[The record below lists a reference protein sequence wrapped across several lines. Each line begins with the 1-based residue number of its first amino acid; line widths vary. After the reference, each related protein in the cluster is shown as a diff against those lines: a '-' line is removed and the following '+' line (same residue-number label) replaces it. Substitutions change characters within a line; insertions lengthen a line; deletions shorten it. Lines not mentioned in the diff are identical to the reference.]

1 MESFSE
7 RLKHIIKEK
16 QLSNAELAEKI
27 GIQKSTVSHLLSG
40 RNKPGFDFLNK
51 LIKVFP
57 DINLRWLITGEG
69 DAFTGQSPTLPEKPA
84 KTNESNKQEVQ
95 ETAGTE
101 TKDGLKEIIVV
112 YKDKTFD
119 ILKRRQ

>member
-1 MESFSE
+1 METFPE
-7 RLKHIIKEK
+7 RLKFLINQKK
-16 QLSNAELAEKI
+16 LSNAEFANRLE
-27 GIQKSTVSHLLSG
+27 IQKSTVSHLLSG

-69 DAFTGQSPTLPEKPA
+69 EPFAGITPTLVEIPA
-84 KTNESNKQEVQ
+84 KMNESNKQEV
-95 ETAGTE
+95 EEIADSE

-112 YKDKTFD
+112 YNDKTFD

>member
-1 MESFSE
+1 METFPE
-7 RLKHIIKEK
+7 RLKFLINRKKI
-16 QLSNAELAEKI
+16 SNAEFANRLE
-27 GIQKSTVSHLLSG
+27 IQKSTVSHLLSG

-69 DAFTGQSPTLPEKPA
+69 EPFTDISPTLPENSPKA
-84 KTNESNKQEVQ
+84 KETNLHDVQ
-95 ETAGTE
+95 VIAGNGA
-101 TKDGLKEIIVV
+101 KDDLKEIIVV
-112 YKDKTFD
+112 YNDKTFD